1 MVYAPWDL
9 KGVCFM
15 DSVQYKIFRIST
27 TGEGGVVLKLM
38 QPMMKENKRI
48 YLDKNLLDLCRMSEK
63 RD

>member
-15 DSVQYKIFRIST
+15 DSVQYKIFSNST
-27 TGEGGVVLKLM
+27 TGEVVLKFL
-38 QPMMKENKRI
+38 QPMMKENKEFI
-48 YLDKNLLDLCRMSEK
+48 VKKNLLDLCRMSEK